1 MCFLDDMVWYLES
14 CQGNW
19 VTAKDL
25 HHSYVLLTRQILF
38 FLFWLV
44 PTCSLCFCSFIMLH
58 LCERKVRNL
67 RLDLL
72 REKSLPEPLKP
83 AIDQPVWATLC
94 RQVKTSTKGKNGSM
108 QHQELQ
114 SVGFASKRLNYLRL
128 TVTGNLP
135 MESIDS
141 HDRAQRLLRPGI
153 LWFLCVPC
161 GNTERSPSGKKI
173 WLQALQNSE
182 REPFAFQQN
191 SWTCVQQPAT

>member
-1 MCFLDDMVWYLES
+1 MFSKKSGWEATEHTQHTFVIFGLIGVFLKTALAKSRCVFWMTWFDTWNPVKETESLQRICIIPMCCSQGRSSSS
-14 CQGNW
+14 CS
-19 VTAKDL
+19 DL
-25 HHSYVLLTRQILF
+25 FPLVLYVF
-38 FLFWLV
+38 V
-44 PTCSLCFCSFIMLH
+44 ASSCSTCVKGKLPG
-58 LCERKVRNL
+58 RNL

-94 RQVKTSTKGKNGSM
+94 RQVKTSTKGKNASM

-153 LWFLCVPC
+153 L
-161 GNTERSPSGKKI
+161 
-173 WLQALQNSE
+173 
-182 REPFAFQQN
+182 
-191 SWTCVQQPAT
+191 

>member
-1 MCFLDDMVWYLES
+1 MTWFDTWNPVKETESLQRICIIPMCCSQGRSSSSCSDLFPLVLYVFVASSCSTCVKGKLD
-14 CQGNW
+14 G
-19 VTAKDL
+19 
-25 HHSYVLLTRQILF
+25 
-38 FLFWLV
+38 
-44 PTCSLCFCSFIMLH
+44 
-58 LCERKVRNL
+58 RNL